1 MHHYCAITNIDQN
14 AFLNSKPRFISIN
27 SQTVSE
33 KSCHF
38 ANVCALIPSCAYKS
52 HTKFRFFRDLFFTKD
67 NRKSEGLS
75 KIGETMAGR

>member
-52 HTKFRFFRDLFFTKD
+52 HTKFRFFRDLLFTKD

-75 KIGETMAGR
+75 KIGETMAGC